1 MSRNS
6 KDALIELEGIKLGFQ
21 QRLILDVEQLQISQ
35 GGLTVL
41 TGANGAGKT
50 SLLRVMA
57 GLQESDQGRYVS
69 KGIPFHTVP
78 KGLSIDEGS
87 ACSTRNHI
95 YFQEVY

>member
-1 MSRNS
+1 MSRNF

-57 GLQESDQGRYVS
+57 GLQESDQGKIRFKGDTVS
-69 KGIPFHTVP
+69 YEIGRAHV
-78 KGLSIDEGS
+78 
-87 ACSTRNHI
+87 
-95 YFQEVY
+95 